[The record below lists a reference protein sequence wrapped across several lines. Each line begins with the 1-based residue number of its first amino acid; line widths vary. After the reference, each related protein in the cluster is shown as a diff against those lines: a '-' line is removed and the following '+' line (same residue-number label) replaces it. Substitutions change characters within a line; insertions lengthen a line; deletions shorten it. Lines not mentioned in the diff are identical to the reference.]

1 MRYVTKSDL
10 KIVAKDSAYLMIGI
24 GMMCLIP
31 IIIDLFYVEYTALI
45 FLIPGL
51 ISMALGYALIK
62 YFENRPTKKMRL
74 KHGMMISSF
83 AWFWAGIV
91 GGVIFML
98 ATHIP
103 YIDAVFESVSALTGT
118 GVTIYSNVEILPHSI
133 LFFRALEQWIGGLGV
148 VVMVLGVLTKPNA
161 ITSKLYNSEARE
173 ERFEP
178 SIRTTLKKTLVIYA
192 IYTAFGII
200 LYVLAGMPFF
210 DSICNT
216 FTTISTGG
224 MNVKNA
230 NMGYYQSDLIYF
242 ITIVL
247 MILGAT
253 SFLVH
258 YKIIKSRKGKSIIE
272 DLILRGK
279 ALIKELQSREKPLTE
294 VLKLRWKALIEDLKS
309 RGKALIEDLQFKVII
324 TVIAFVTLMLYFL
337 TNIVPMEILFTVVS
351 AITTTGASV
360 SPITS
365 MASWPSFMII
375 CLMCLMLTG
384 GSNGSTV
391 GAIKLYRMI
400 TFFKGIYK
408 HVREILSPEG
418 RVMIIKINGN
428 KIPEKA
434 ISQSGNYITLYL
446 MFIMFTW
453 ALFCLFGYDPFNSL
467 FAAISLQGNNGLE
480 LGIINTSL
488 NPILKVVCML
498 DMWTGRLEIYP
509 VLISARAFFEVF
521 KKIKFIINK
530 NSNID

>member
-1 MRYVTKSDL
+1 MRYITKSDL
-10 KIVAKDSAYLMIGI
+10 LIVAKDSGYLMIGI
-24 GMMCLIP
+24 GVMCLIP
-31 IIIDLFYVEYTALI
+31 IILDLVYFEFNVI
-45 FLIPGL
+45 SFLIPGA
-51 ISMALGYALIK
+51 ISIVLGFALTK
-62 YFENRPTKKMRL
+62 YFENIHTKKMRL

-83 AWFWAGIV
+83 AWFWAGLI
-91 GGVIFML
+91 GGLVIML
-98 ATHIP
+98 ATNIP

-118 GVTIYSNVEILPHSI
+118 GVTIFSNVEILPHSI

-148 VVMVLGVLTKPNA
+148 VVMVIGVLTKPGSV
-161 ITSKLYNSEARE
+161 TSKLYNSEARE
-173 ERFEP
+173 ERLKP
-178 SIRTTLKKTLVIYA
+178 SIKTTLEKTLEIYI
-192 IYTAFGII
+192 IYTIFGII
-200 LYVLAGMPFF
+200 LYTLAGMPFF

-216 FTTISTGG
+216 FTIISTGG

-258 YKIIKSRKGKSIIE
+258 YKIIKTRGKS
-272 DLILRGK
+272 LI
-279 ALIKELQSREKPLTE
+279 Q
-294 VLKLRWKALIEDLKS
+294 
-309 RGKALIEDLQFKVII
+309 DLQFKVII
-324 TVIAFVTLMLYFL
+324 CVIALVTLMLYFL
-337 TNIVPMEILFTVVS
+337 TNIVPIELLFTVVS

-360 SPITS
+360 SPVS
-365 MASWPSFMII
+365 AMAGWPSFMLI

-391 GAIKLYRMI
+391 GAIKLFRMI
-400 TFFKGIYK
+400 TFFKGIYR

-418 RVMIIKINGN
+418 RVLTIKINGN

-453 ALFCLFGYDPFNSL
+453 ALFCLFGYDPFHSL
-467 FAAISLQGNNGLE
+467 FTAMSLQGNNGLE
-480 LGIINTSL
+480 LGLISSSI
-488 NPILKVVCML
+488 NPILKAVCMI

-509 VLISARAFFEVF
+509 VLITVRALFEVF
-521 KKIKFIINK
+521 KR
-530 NSNID
+530 